1 MNVTEAIRKR
11 RSVRKYQEG
20 ANIPQEDLD
29 QILEAA
35 MMAPSARNTRPW
47 EFVVV
52 ENREVLNK
60 FPDIQPYTRMM
71 HTASLAIVVCGRP
84 DLQQDGN
91 IFWPQDCGAAIEN
104 MLLQAL
110 ELGYGTCWC
119 GLYPAEERVRG
130 FQELLDVESIDVVR
144 LEKRRSATTNMD
156 IYIPIPEKAETVEE
170 DGWNDMGEAGD
181 SIIQYGGT
189 VYTLNKEYEITRKGL
204 RRWKKEGGKVR
215 ACYCPS
221 GRLLEDVLTDDFG
234 DVTALA

>member
-11 RSVRKYQEG
+11 RSIRKYQEG
-20 ANIPQEDLD
+20 VDIPQEDLD

-60 FPDIQPYTRMM
+60 FPDIQPYTRMT

-130 FQELLDVESIDVVR
+130 FQALLDVESIPMAAVAVGVPAEEPQARGFYDKSRV
-144 LEKRRSATTNMD
+144 K
-156 IYIPIPEKAETVEE
+156 YI
-170 DGWNDMGEAGD
+170 
-181 SIIQYGGT
+181 
-189 VYTLNKEYEITRKGL
+189 R
-204 RRWKKEGGKVR
+204 
-215 ACYCPS
+215 
-221 GRLLEDVLTDDFG
+221 
-234 DVTALA
+234 